1 MKKLDDILRAAKPA
15 VPDLPEDF
23 SQQVMSRIEKL
34 DPVAAPV
41 IRARQPVRWTPL
53 LGGLLLLSLS
63 LITVN
68 NVVFEIQMNG
78 SLEMLTFGTR
88 FLKDVLTYIPFDLIL
103 PALIVTTLASWLMWH
118 SNAFKRGIAAILLG
132 SFLTTTFG
140 GAALAATGINDR
152 IQRVIIQEEREWPLV
167 SWFFKERAR
176 YFVDHPNFRMG
187 RVEKTEGLFVW
198 IIDPRG
204 RTSRI
209 ELPAGMQVREGQ
221 IVSLTGVAS
230 GDLFRVNSGHH
241 CNPGRA
247 GRYFHHMSMMNAE
260 MNENM
265 REHHRMMRRN
275 GMMMQ
280 HQGMRE

>member
-23 SQQVMSRIEKL
+23 SQRVMSRIEKL

-41 IRARQPVRWTPL
+41 IAARPPVRWTPL
-53 LGGLLLLSLS
+53 LGGLLLLALS

-68 NVVFEIQMNG
+68 NIVFEIQMNG
-78 SLEMLTFGTR
+78 SLEMLYFGTR
-88 FLKDVLTYIPFDLIL
+88 FLKDVLTYIPFDLIV
-103 PALIVTTLASWLMWH
+103 PALIVTALASWLMWH

-152 IQRVIIQEEREWPLV
+152 IQSVIIQEEREWPLV

-187 RVEKTEGLFVW
+187 RVENTDGPFAW

-204 RTSRI
+204 GKSRI
-209 ELPAGMQVREGQ
+209 ELPAGMRVREGQ

-230 GDLFRVNSGHH
+230 GGLFRVNSGHH

-247 GRYFHHMSMMNAE
+247 GRYFHHMSMMDTD
-260 MNENM
+260 MNKNM

-275 GMMMQ
+275 GMMM
-280 HQGMRE
+280 R